1 MNRDAV
7 LLLQNWRILI
17 LVGLFRICLLS
28 RVDICWLYWGILYV
42 GASGLYSFYK
52 DLVIS
57 RFFSIHFTV
66 TLVGLKT
73 IVRYIE
79 EFVEVCEIEV
89 PLRFK
94 LHQVPETSGILVA
107 WFFWLI
113 LNLTECN
120 FQGRGICQMVR
131 AHPLTFTLLPFFW
144 SEVAIN
150 FLQNS
155 KILTQSIILKTLCLH
170 I

>member
-1 MNRDAV
+1 M
-7 LLLQNWRILI
+7 ILI

-42 GASGLYSFYK
+42 GASGLYSVYK

-79 EFVEVCEIEV
+79 EFVISKNS
-89 PLRFK
+89 LYRGS
-94 LHQVPETSGILVA
+94 LH
-107 WFFWLI
+107 
-113 LNLTECN
+113 
-120 FQGRGICQMVR
+120 RGST
-131 AHPLTFTLLPFFW
+131 AL
-144 SEVAIN
+144 
-150 FLQNS
+150 
-155 KILTQSIILKTLCLH
+155 
-170 I
+170 